1 MSKIYY
7 TQEQIR
13 EAVDLVIGDDGFRSK
28 EVIEVLKTEFIKHLE
43 SQVDGHIQTLTDKA
57 RGK

>member
-1 MSKIYY
+1 MSKPYY
-7 TQEQIR
+7 TKQQIR
-13 EAVDLVIGDDGFRSK
+13 EAVDLAIGDDGMRSA
-28 EVIEVLKTEFIKHLE
+28 EVIAILKTEFIEHLE

>member
-1 MSKIYY
+1 MSKTYY

-13 EAVDLVIGDDGFRSK
+13 AAVDLAIGDDGMRSA
-28 EVIEVLKTEFIKHLE
+28 EVIAILKTEFIEHLE

>member
-1 MSKIYY
+1 MSKTYY

-13 EAVDLVIGDDGFRSK
+13 EAVDIVIGDDGFRSK
-28 EVIEVLKTEFIKHLE
+28 EVIQVLKTEFIKQLE
-43 SQVDGHIQTLTDKA
+43 SKVDRHIQTLTDKA